1 MKAARSENGNVA
13 IVDIDIPE
21 LTQTSLLVQTEYS
34 ALSTGTELMVVQE
47 KLTAFLGYSATG
59 IVREV
64 GPGMTHIQTGQ
75 RIACYG
81 VPTHAEYF
89 MANKHSISVV
99 PDHVDPQEAAFAGI
113 GTIAIQALRQADL
126 HFGETVVVLGL
137 GLLGQMVAQIA
148 QAAAYHVIGIDLIEE
163 RCRIAEQ
170 AGIHAC
176 FRSPEEVK
184 QYINQVTGGV
194 GADCVIICSSS
205 KKHRLID
212 QGLEWIRSRGKIV
225 IVGDTHTEF
234 DRNALFY
241 KEAQITISR
250 AGGPGRY
257 DDSYEKEGHDYPQG
271 YVRWTMNRNLG
282 EFVRLLSDHR
292 LNLKPLITG
301 IYRLE
306 DIASVYAAIRSSP
319 QNSMGNLIAF

>member
-13 IVDIDIPE
+13 IVDIGIPE
-21 LTQTSLLVQTEYS
+21 LTKTSILVQTEYS
-34 ALSTGTELMVVQE
+34 ALSSGTELMVVQE
-47 KLTAFLGYSATG
+47 KRTTFLGYSATG

-64 GPGMTHIQTGQ
+64 GSGITHIKTGQ

-81 VPTHAEYF
+81 VPTHSEYF
-89 MANKHSISVV
+89 MANKHSVSIV
-99 PDHVDPQEAAFAGI
+99 PEHVDPREAAFAGI

-126 HFGETVVVLGL
+126 HFGESVVVLGL

-148 QAAAYHVIGIDLIEE
+148 KAAAYHVIGVDLIEE

-170 AGIHAC
+170 VGIHAD
-176 FRSPEEVK
+176 FHSPEEVK
-184 QYINQVTGGV
+184 EYIRQITDGEGV
-194 GADCVIICSSS
+194 DCVIICASS
-205 KKHRLID
+205 KNHRLID
-212 QGLEWIRSRGKIV
+212 QGLEWIRDRGKII

-234 DRNALFY
+234 DRNAMFN

-257 DDSYEKEGHDYPQG
+257 DESYEKEGHDYPYS

-282 EFVRLLSDHR
+282 EYVRLLADHR
-292 LNLKPLITG
+292 LNLQPLITG

-306 DIASVYAAIRSSP
+306 EIESVYSSTRSAP